1 MRIERLN
8 GKAWDEESR
17 KKNFWTNGL
26 TEDMK
31 EKLESGKQSIW
42 VTPKSDVPFSWL
54 EEKGNGKALNLGGGG
69 GQQTV
74 ILSRLGFSVTTIDVS
89 ERQIR
94 KDKKALEEYGL
105 AAELINGDMRDLS
118 MFEDESFSL
127 VISPQAVNFISD
139 VQQFYKD
146 IYRVLRK
153 DGIFIIGFANPIL
166 YIFDREAENKGK
178 LKVKYTIPYSD
189 ERSLS
194 KKERKRKIMEK
205 DTFEYSH
212 TLSSLIGGLCREGF
226 VIEDMF
232 SDDSLFEP
240 VDSFLSDS
248 FIALKA
254 RKSAHFP
261 QEEL

>member
-1 MRIERLN
+1 
-8 GKAWDEESR
+8 
-17 KKNFWTNGL
+17 
-26 TEDMK
+26 
-31 EKLESGKQSIW
+31 
-42 VTPKSDVPFSWL
+42 
-54 EEKGNGKALNLGGGG
+54 
-69 GQQTV
+69 
-74 ILSRLGFSVTTIDVS
+74 
-89 ERQIR
+89 
-94 KDKKALEEYGL
+94 
-105 AAELINGDMRDLS
+105 

-153 DGIFIIGFANPIL
+153 DGSFIIGFANPIL

-240 VDSFLSDS
+240 VDSFISDS